1 MISREN
7 SRGKNFP
14 ARFPRKIPKV
24 QVQVLARQGTT
35 FPGTSHS
42 VWHRRDG
49 RHGGSSGRGGGL
61 DLLLR
66 RRRRAAETLKMGP
79 PVPHP
84 EPNVARPG
92 PRPSR
97 RLHHRQQGARV
108 VLRQLPAQA
117 KQSVVA
123 RSTRGVLRVNQE
135 RKGVRGRGTFTGRG
149 PQSGAGARV

>member
-1 MISREN
+1 M
-7 SRGKNFP
+7 
-14 ARFPRKIPKV
+14 
-24 QVQVLARQGTT
+24 
-35 FPGTSHS
+35 
-42 VWHRRDG
+42 WHRRDG

-61 DLLLR
+61 DLLLLRR

-149 PQSGAGARV
+149 PQSGGGARVVTNLLV